1 MFVFSLTQYNN
12 EWLAR
17 TLLRYPVFSCAGFI
31 PDTAAAPWL
40 VYLLV

>member
-12 EWLAR
+12 EWLTR
-17 TLLRYPVFSCAGFI
+17 TLLRYPVLSCVGFS
-31 PDTAAAPWL
+31 PVEAAVPWF